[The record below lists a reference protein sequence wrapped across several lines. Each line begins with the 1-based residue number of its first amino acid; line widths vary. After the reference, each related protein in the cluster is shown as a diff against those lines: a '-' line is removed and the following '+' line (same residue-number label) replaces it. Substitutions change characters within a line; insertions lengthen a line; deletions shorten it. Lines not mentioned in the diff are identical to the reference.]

1 MAGMTLGLG
10 NWRGREREL
19 RIPAW
24 GRGTAGS
31 EDTAAAGGPAPAADA
46 VTAGDPAAGPPTGQA
61 GTGQAGT
68 GQAGTGQAA
77 DGPAA
82 PPLPAAAAAATS
94 TGATP
99 AAAPAARSGLGS
111 LSRIKVAGLAAA
123 VLGVLAV
130 AGIVASTL
138 GGQRAAGRTTAAAS
152 QRAHPASPAA
162 PLQVVSVTEG
172 GATRHTDGADPVQVT
187 LSAPLAATSPLPV
200 IHPSVPGTWKRS
212 GRTLT
217 FTPATPF
224 QPDTAIR
231 VRFRGGHRGLHS
243 AAGGLL
249 ASTAVDHLRT
259 KGWSTLRLKQLLAQ
273 LGYLPLKWK
282 AQDATAPQPDNMATE
297 LAAVYAPPAGSFTWK
312 GGYPKILTTFWGGPS
327 SLIMDGAIRAFQSNV
342 GLTMT
347 GVMTWDLWQ
356 HLLKAAAKGQ
366 TNPNGY
372 TYALA
377 SKGSPETLTVWHNG
391 HVVMHTLVNTG
402 IPAAP
407 TADGTNPVYLR
418 YRFQIM
424 RGTNPDG
431 SHYADPVSWVS
442 YFSAGEA
449 VHYFPRGSYGF
460 PQSLGCVEL
469 PYTQAEQVW
478 PYMTYGTLVTVTG

>member
-1 MAGMTLGLG
+1 V
-10 NWRGREREL
+10 
-19 RIPAW
+19 
-24 GRGTAGS
+24 
-31 EDTAAAGGPAPAADA
+31 AA
-46 VTAGDPAAGPPTGQA
+46 
-61 GTGQAGT
+61 
-68 GQAGTGQAA
+68 
-77 DGPAA
+77 
-82 PPLPAAAAAATS
+82 
-94 TGATP
+94 
-99 AAAPAARSGLGS
+99 
-111 LSRIKVAGLAAA
+111 LAAA

-138 GGQRAAGRTTAAAS
+138 GGQRAAGRTAAAAT
-152 QRAHPASPAA
+152 QPAQPASPAA
-162 PLQVVSVTEG
+162 PLQVMSVTEG
-172 GATRHTDGADPVQVT
+172 GATTGTNGADPVQVT
-187 LSAPLAATSPLPV
+187 LSAPLAATSPLPA
-200 IHPSVPGTWKRS
+200 IRPAVPGTWKRA

-224 QPDTAIR
+224 EPNTAFR
-231 VRFRGGHRGLHS
+231 VHFKAGRLGLRS
-243 AAGGLL
+243 AAGGVL
-249 ASTAVDHLRT
+249 ASPVVDHLRT
-259 KGWSTLRLKQLLAQ
+259 KGWSNLRLKQLLAQ

-282 AQDATAPQPDNMATE
+282 PQDATAAQPDSFGTE

-327 SLIMDGAIRAFQSNV
+327 SLIMDGAIRAFQSNE

-347 GVMTWDLWQ
+347 GVVTWDLWQ
-356 HLLKAAAKGQ
+356 HLLKAAAKGH

-377 SKGSPETLTVWHNG
+377 SKASPETLTVWHNG
-391 HVVMHTLVNTG
+391 HVVMHTLANTG

-418 YRFQIM
+418 YQFQIM

-431 SHYADPVSWVS
+431 SKYADPVSWVS

-469 PYTQAEQVW
+469 PYNQAKQVW

>member
-1 MAGMTLGLG
+1 M
-10 NWRGREREL
+10 
-19 RIPAW
+19 
-24 GRGTAGS
+24 
-31 EDTAAAGGPAPAADA
+31 
-46 VTAGDPAAGPPTGQA
+46 
-61 GTGQAGT
+61 
-68 GQAGTGQAA
+68 
-77 DGPAA
+77 
-82 PPLPAAAAAATS
+82 
-94 TGATP
+94 
-99 AAAPAARSGLGS
+99 
-111 LSRIKVAGLAAA
+111 AGLAAA
-123 VLGVLAV
+123 VVGVLAV

-152 QRAHPASPAA
+152 QSAHPASPAT
-162 PLQVVSVTEG
+162 PLQVVSVTQG
-172 GATRHTDGADPVQVT
+172 GTTTGTDGADPVQIR
-187 LSAPLAATSPLPV
+187 LSAPLAATSPLPA
-200 IHPSVPGTWKRS
+200 IRPAVPGTWKRS
-212 GRTLT
+212 GSTLS

-224 QPDTAIR
+224 EPNTAVR
-231 VRFRGGHRGLHS
+231 VRFPAGHLGLRS

-249 ASTAVDHLRT
+249 ASPAVDHLRT
-259 KGWSTLRLKQLLAQ
+259 KGWSNLRLKQLLAQ

-282 AQDATAPQPDNMATE
+282 PANATAPQPDNLATE
-297 LAAVYAPPAGSFTWK
+297 LAAVYSPPAGSFKWK

-327 SLIMDGAIRAFQSNV
+327 SLIMDGAIRAFQSNE

-347 GVMTWDLWQ
+347 GLVTWDLWQ
-356 HLLKAAAKGQ
+356 HLLKAAANGD

-377 SKGSPETLTVWHNG
+377 SKAIPETLTVWHNG
-391 HVVMHTLVNTG
+391 HVVMHTLANTG

-431 SHYADPVSWVS
+431 STYADPVSWVS

-449 VHYFPRGSYGF
+449 VHYFPRGSYGY

-478 PYMTYGTLVTVTG
+478 PYMTYGTLVTVAG